1 MDRFKD
7 YVGFAIWFA
16 GLGYIVL
23 WPLTAPN
30 AAGQLFGASVVC
42 QAHVLFDWLCNS
54 THPLTLP
61 PVLHVIG
68 MLSAVSVTVRVLLIG
83 LRRSRRTGIAPAPV
97 APLQQPQ
104 PLRRKFRRPPLPIK
118 PRSQFGLRGTQR

>member
-42 QAHVLFDWLCNS
+42 QAHALEWLCNS
-54 THPLTLP
+54 SRPLMLP
-61 PVLHVIG
+61 PILHVIG
-68 MLSAVSVTVRVLLIG
+68 MLSAISVTVRLLLIG
-83 LRRSRRTGIAPAPV
+83 LRRARRTGIAPAPE
-97 APLQQPQ
+97 AGLQQPQ
-104 PLRRKFRRPPLPIK
+104 PLRRKFRRPPAPVK
-118 PRSQFGLRGTQR
+118 PRSHFGLRGTQR